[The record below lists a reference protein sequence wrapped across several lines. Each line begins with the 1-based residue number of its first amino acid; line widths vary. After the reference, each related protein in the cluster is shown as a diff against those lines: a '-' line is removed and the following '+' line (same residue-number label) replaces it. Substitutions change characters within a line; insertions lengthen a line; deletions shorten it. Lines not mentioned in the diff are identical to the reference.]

1 MQTMTGCESMLSA
14 IATLLTVLGTV
25 AAGVLDL
32 PDHRQIAWYQP
43 PQATRLYAFD
53 GQLIREYYRENRT
66 YVPIESMPPYLLQ
79 AFISAEDQRFR
90 DHIGIDFGGLA
101 RAALVN
107 VRNAATGRRLHGGS
121 TITQQLAKNLL
132 LTNEVSLLRKA
143 REVVLAVLIERIFDK
158 DTILE
163 LYLNQI
169 YLGRG
174 AYGVGTASMRYF
186 GVPPADL
193 TLAQA
198 AFLAA
203 LPKAPNNYHPIFR
216 HDAAVA
222 RRNYVLERM
231 VEDGAITRDEA
242 DAARA
247 EPLEVREDAA
257 PDSVS
262 APYFAEE
269 VRRFLQQTLG
279 NDLLYQGGLAVHTT
293 LDPRLQA
300 LAQRALRQGLMDY
313 DRRHGWRGPISN
325 MSRIVSQQAAL
336 EAATAAV
343 PDDDAADAAEG
354 AAAVDAAPPEGA
366 NGGLFHRLSRLR
378 DRMDGDD
385 GAAVPAEAAPP
396 AVAVP
401 LWQTVL
407 AEIDPPS
414 GAQDWRLA
422 VVLDVEPAQA
432 RIGLDDGEIGTIPVD
447 ELRWARRQHPGGW
460 LGPAI
465 YRAGD
470 VLAVGDVV
478 LVEPVS
484 AVSAETAAAA
494 GQTRAFGLR
503 QIPAVQGAIVAMDTE
518 TGRVAAMAGGFSY
531 AMSEFNRATQ
541 AFRQPGSA
549 FKPFVYLAALEE
561 GYGPT
566 SVLLD
571 VPVAVS
577 QGPRQRAW
585 VPENYGHDFHGALPL
600 RYGVERSRNVMTVR
614 LVLEMG
620 IEPVAEVANRFGIYD
635 DMPLLPAMALGAG
648 ETTLLRLTN
657 AYAMIANGGYRL
669 EPYLIDRIQDPSGRT
684 IYQFDTRRCVSC
696 TAAAWEGGAPPAIE
710 GEREQVT
717 DPISAYQMI
726 SILRGVVQR
735 GTAARLAGLGMPLAG
750 KTGTTNDAHD
760 AWFVGFAPG
769 LAVGVYVGFDAPR
782 SLGAE
787 SGSTAAVPIFGAF
800 MEGAL
805 RDRPLRDFPVPEG
818 VSTVWVNRWTGSP
831 VTAGSAGAIQEVMR
845 DGWEPIV
852 RPQPAAFSETAER
865 ALQGIGGLY

>member
-1 MQTMTGCESMLSA
+1 MLSTF
-14 IATLLTVLGTV
+14 ATLLAVLGTV
-25 AAGVLDL
+25 TAGVLDL
-32 PDHRQIAWYQP
+32 PDHRRLAYYEP
-43 PQATRLYAFD
+43 PQATRLYAAD
-53 GQLIREYYRENRT
+53 GRLVREYYRENRA
-66 YVPIESMPPYLLQ
+66 YVPIESMPPYLVQ

-90 DHIGIDFGGLA
+90 EHFGIDFGGLA

-107 VRNAATGRRLHGGS
+107 VRNAMTDRRLHGGS

-143 REVVLAVLIERIFDK
+143 REIVLAILIERTFDK

-186 GVPPADL
+186 GVPPAEL

-216 HDAAVA
+216 YDAAVA
-222 RRNYVLERM
+222 RRNYVLDRM
-231 VEDGAITRDEA
+231 VEDGAITAEEA
-242 DAARA
+242 EAARA
-247 EPLEVREDAA
+247 EPLEVRERAA
-257 PDSVS
+257 PDTVS

-269 VRRFLQQTLG
+269 VRRFLRQTYG
-279 NDLLYQGGLAVHTT
+279 SDLLYEGGLAVRTT
-293 LDPRLQA
+293 LDPHLQE
-300 LAQRALRQGLMDY
+300 LARNALREGLMAY

-336 EAATAAV
+336 DEAA
-343 PDDDAADAAEG
+343 
-354 AAAVDAAPPEGA
+354 AAAPEPEADTPAPVNEAANEEADGGG
-366 NGGLFHRLSRLR
+366 GGLLGAVAGLR
-378 DRMDGDD
+378 DRLAGRDAPED
-385 GAAVPAEAAPP
+385 PAEDEAAEDEAAAEP
-396 AVAVP
+396 VP

-407 AEIDPPS
+407 AEIDPPP
-414 GAQDWRLA
+414 GAEAWRLA
-422 VVLDVEPAQA
+422 VVLETGTPSA
-432 RIGLDDGEIGTIPVD
+432 RIGLDDGEIGSVPLEEV
-447 ELRWARRQHPGGW
+447 RWARRQHPGGW

-465 YRAGD
+465 HRVSD
-470 VLAVGDVV
+470 VLAMGDVV

-484 AVSAETAAAA
+484 AISADTAAAA
-494 GQTRAFGLR
+494 GQTRDFALR
-503 QIPAVQGAIVAMDTE
+503 QIPEVQGAIVVMDPE
-518 TGRVAAMAGGFSY
+518 TGRVVAMSGGFSY

-549 FKPFVYLAALEE
+549 FKPFVYLAALEN
-561 GYGPT
+561 GYSPT

-571 VPVAVS
+571 VPVSVS

-585 VPENYGHDFHGALPL
+585 VPENYGRDFHGALPL

-620 IEPVAEVANRFGIYD
+620 IEPVAEVANAFGIYD
-635 DMPLLPAMALGAG
+635 DMPLLPSMTLGAG

-657 AYAMIANGGYRL
+657 AYAMLANGGERV
-669 EPYLIDRIQDPSGRT
+669 EPYLVERVQDGSGRT
-684 IYQFDTRRCVSC
+684 IYRADAGACFDCERGDWT
-696 TAAAWEGGAPPAIE
+696 GGPAPTIHA
-710 GEREQVT
+710 EREQVT
-717 DPISAYQMI
+717 DPVSAYQMV

-735 GTAARLAGLGMPLAG
+735 GTAARLAGLNLPLAG

-760 AWFVGFAPG
+760 AWFVGFAPE
-769 LAVGVYVGFDAPR
+769 LAVGVYVGFDEPR

-800 MEGAL
+800 MEAAL
-805 RDRPLRDFPVPEG
+805 RGRRDRDFAVPEG
-818 VSTVWVNRWTGSP
+818 VTTVWVNRWTGSP
-831 VTAGSAGAIQEVMR
+831 ASAGSSGAILEVMR
-845 DGWEPIV
+845 DGWEPSD
-852 RPQPAAFSETAER
+852 RPQPAVFNETAER
-865 ALQGIGGLY
+865 AFQGTGGLY